1 MVTKEIAASIY
12 VDDLLSGRYEKGE
25 VKQLKELATKIL
37 QEVGFTLHKWHANCS
52 IESHVNLHETTKHQL
67 TNKVTTTSQESQA
80 QKSGEKLATSENT
93 EPKHI
98 PGIYNIS
105 KATTGFKLNR
115 YQDFR
120 FPLE

>member
-1 MVTKEIAASIY
+1 M
-12 VDDLLSGRYEKGE
+12 D
-25 VKQLKELATKIL
+25 
-37 QEVGFTLHKWHANCS
+37 KWHANCS
-52 IESHVNLHETTKHQL
+52 IESHVNLHETTEHQL
-67 TNKVTTTSQESQA
+67 TNKITTTSQESQA

-98 PGIYNIS
+98 PGIYNNS

-120 FPLE
+120 YPLE